1 MRMIA
6 LIRRLAARTR
16 LEDGFTLIIALGV
29 MLVTSLLLVA
39 AFTATTGDVH
49 LAYEDLTQKQAYFAA
64 QAGVQAYEYQ
74 LQKNPD
80 FWQSCES
87 LSASLPQEEHTKYEV
102 TLLAKTGEPKGTTC
116 SKAAPFETV
125 IESSGRAANTF
136 RVLSTGYAGKDKR
149 SIIATFQVKGF
160 LDYVYFTHFEE
171 EDPSLN
177 NLSLEKCSVYHKER
191 EERRE
196 KEGLNCGS
204 DIEFAPADS
213 VKGPMHTD
221 DAALVCGET
230 TFGRKE
236 HSPAD
241 TVQINF
247 GTYSNGCGS
256 NPKFY
261 SKTGSWE
268 VGEELIPPEQDTSL
282 GAYVESGYEFEGV
295 TTLNLEGSKVTVTN
309 ANYNGGKAKQIPLP
323 KNGLIWVHSQ
333 EKPACE
339 YKYEQ
344 EPADTPAEVTKE
356 VPCGTVY
363 VKGNYSEALTIGA
376 EKEIVIKG
384 SITPTGVTPPAS
396 GESPSGTPPGTAT
409 LGLIA
414 SEFIRMY
421 NPCNGGNA
429 EGPTN
434 PWVYAA
440 ILSTAHSFLVDNFAC
455 RGSLGTLNID
465 GAIAQNFRGVVGTT
479 GNTGYLKNY
488 NYDERLATDE
498 PPYFLAPLK
507 AGWKI
512 GRETAPGGG

>member
-1 MRMIA
+1 MLVSDPTSR
-6 LIRRLAARTR
+6 LGRRARA
-16 LEDGFTLIIALGV
+16 EGGFTLIIALGV
-29 MLVTSLLLVA
+29 MLVTSLLLLA
-39 AFTATTGDVH
+39 AFTAANGDVH
-49 LAYEDLTQKQAYFAA
+49 LGYEDLTQKQAYFAA

-87 LSASLPQEEHTKYEV
+87 LSASLPQEENTRYEV

-160 LDYVYFTHFEE
+160 LDFVYFTHFED
-171 EDPSLN
+171 EDPTLDGDSLK
-177 NLSLEKCSVYHKER
+177 ECSVYH
-191 EERRE
+191 EER
-196 KEGLNCGS
+196 KGKSCGS
-204 DIEFAPADS
+204 EIEFAPEDS

-221 DAALVCGET
+221 DAALICGET

-236 HSPAD
+236 HVPPDS
-241 TVQINF
+241 VQINF
-247 GTYSNGCGS
+247 GPVEGVCAS

-261 SKTGSWE
+261 TKTGSWE
-268 VGEELIPPEQDTSL
+268 KGEEMIPPESDTSL
-282 GAYVESGYEFEGV
+282 GAYVEPGYEFEGV
-295 TTLNLEGSKVTVTN
+295 TTLNLEGNKVTVTN
-309 ANYNGGKAKQIPLP
+309 ANYNGGEAKQIPLP
-323 KNGLIWVHSQ
+323 KNGLIWVRSM

-339 YKYEQ
+339 YKYNQ
-344 EPADTPAEVTKE
+344 KSADTVADITKE
-356 VPCGTVY
+356 VPCGTAY
-363 VKGNYSEALTIGA
+363 VQGNYSEALTIGA

-384 SITPTGVTPPAS
+384 SLTPTGVTPPAS
-396 GESPSGTPPGTAT
+396 GKEPTGTPPGTAT

-421 NPCNGGNA
+421 NPCSGSAGG
-429 EGPTN
+429 PKN
-434 PWVYAA
+434 PWIYAA
-440 ILSTAHSFLVDNFAC
+440 ILSTAHSFLVDNFEC
-455 RGSLGTLNID
+455 TGSLGYLNTD
-465 GAIAQNFRGVVGTT
+465 GAIAQNFRGIVGTT

-507 AGWKI
+507 TGWKI

>member
-1 MRMIA
+1 MLVTAPIN
-6 LIRRLAARTR
+6 RLARHAPA
-16 LEDGFTLIIALGV
+16 EGGFTMIIALGV
-29 MLVTSLLLVA
+29 MLVTSLLLLA
-39 AFTATTGDVH
+39 AFTAANGDVH
-49 LAYEDLTQKQAYFAA
+49 LAHEDLTQKQAYFAA

-80 FWQSCES
+80 FWQTCES
-87 LSASLPQEEHTKYEV
+87 LNATLPQEASSRYEV
-102 TLLAKTGEPKGTTC
+102 KLLPVKGSAC
-116 SKAAPFETV
+116 STSAPFETV

-136 RVLSTGYAGKDKR
+136 RVESTGYAGKDER
-149 SIIATFQVKGF
+149 SIIANFQVKGF

-177 NLSLEKCSVYHKER
+177 NLSLEKCSVYHQER
-191 EERRE
+191 EEKHA

-204 DIEFAPADS
+204 NIEFAPADS

-236 HSPAD
+236 HVPID
-241 TVQINF
+241 TVQINK
-247 GTYSNGCGS
+247 GTYTNGCGS

-261 SKTGSWE
+261 TKTGNWE
-268 VGEELIPPEQDTSL
+268 VGEELIPPESDTSL
-282 GAYVESGYEFEGV
+282 KAYVESGYEFEGV
-295 TTLNLEGSKVTVTN
+295 TTLTLEGNKVTVTN
-309 ANYNGGKAKQIPLP
+309 AHYNGGKATQIALP
-323 KNGLIWVHSQ
+323 KNGLIWVHSSAT
-333 EKPACE
+333 PACE
-339 YKYEQ
+339 YHYEQ
-344 EPADTPAEVTKE
+344 EPADTAGEIAKE

-363 VKGNYSEALTIGA
+363 LKGNYSEALTIGA

-384 SITPTGVTPPAS
+384 SITPTGVTPPKT
-396 GESPSGTPPGTAT
+396 GESATGTPPGTAT

-421 NPCNGGNA
+421 NPCGGGGA
-429 EGPTN
+429 EGPKD
-434 PWVYAA
+434 PWIYAA

-455 RGSLGTLNID
+455 HGSLGYLNID
-465 GAIAQNFRGVVGTT
+465 GAIAQNFRGIVGTT